1 MLEKYKKLNSNAI
14 KIIAIVAMTI
24 DHIAWAVFPNYSVN
38 ALAIIMHIIGRVTCP
53 IMCYFVAEGFY
64 YTKNIK
70 KYSFR
75 LFIFALISHIPYMLM
90 FGSFAEKG
98 AIALVPF
105 GTGFLNQTSV
115 MWSLFIGLMMLRVA
129 KSEKLGNFLK
139 VDLIII
145 LCVLALPADWSCIA
159 SLFILCIGTNRDK
172 PLNQILWCLFYVVIY
187 SIVYF
192 FAFSKVYA
200 IIQLGVILSVPILF
214 LYNGER
220 GKNIKLNKF
229 MKWFFYAYYPIHL
242 LIIAII
248 VLLG

>member
-159 SLFILCIGTNRDK
+159 SLFILCIGTNRGK

-200 IIQLGVILSVPILF
+200 IIQLGVILSVPSLF

>member
-1 MLEKYKKLNSNAI
+1 MIENHKKLNSNAI

-24 DHIAWAVFPNYSVN
+24 DHIAWAIFPNYSVN
-38 ALAIIMHIIGRVTCP
+38 ALAIIMHTIGRITCP

-64 YTKNIK
+64 HTKNIK
-70 KYSFR
+70 KYSLR

-98 AIALVPF
+98 AIALIPF
-105 GTGFLNQTSV
+105 ATGFLNQTSV
-115 MWSLFIGLMMLRVA
+115 IWSLFIGLMMLRIA
-129 KSEKLGNFLK
+129 KNENLSQLLK
-139 VDLIII
+139 VEYTLI

-159 SLFILCIGTNRDK
+159 SLFILCIGTNRGK
-172 PLNQILWCLFYVVIY
+172 PLNQILWCLFYTLIY
-187 SIVYF
+187 SVVYF
-192 FAFSKVYA
+192 FVFSKVYA

-242 LIIAII
+242 VIISLI
-248 VLLG
+248 LMLC